1 MWEFYWVTT
10 VESSHM
16 CHNALLDD
24 KFYKFLARIDQDLA
38 AQTQAGRCRRCGSA
52 LHRNRYQRKPRSGGL
67 IDLGRGPHFHLSLS
81 CSRCNKR
88 HSPPTVRF
96 LGRRLYLAAVV
107 VLASA
112 LRSGLTDRRAQQL
125 AEWLLVP
132 RATIERWRA
141 WWLHDFVESSFWKI
155 ARAQFMPPVA
165 SADLPA
171 GLLARFKGP
180 DRLWELAALLG
191 FLTPLNEGVE
201 SGETIPQR
209 MFLDP
214 R

>member
-1 MWEFYWVTT
+1 M
-10 VESSHM
+10 
-16 CHNALLDD
+16 
-24 KFYKFLARIDQDLA
+24 
-38 AQTQAGRCRRCGSA
+38 
-52 LHRNRYQRKPRSGGL
+52 
-67 IDLGRGPHFHLSLS
+67 
-81 CSRCNKR
+81 
-88 HSPPTVRF
+88 
-96 LGRRLYLAAVV
+96 
-107 VLASA
+107 LASA

>member
-1 MWEFYWVTT
+1 
-10 VESSHM
+10 M

-24 KFYKFLARIDQDLA
+24 KFYKFLVRIDQDLA

-96 LGRRLYLAAVV
+96 LGRRLYPAAVV

-125 AEWLLVP
+125 TEWLLVP